1 MVRSLFARLPLIGVT
16 AVLVA
21 ALVSPAAG
29 TATAQA
35 GELHASLA
43 AEAQTVASDAPVSV
57 QVSVRNPTAHDV
69 TVPAWETPARGLRG
83 PLFRVTLD
91 GVPVPYT
98 GMLAK
103 RVDDPSAAD
112 LVTVEAGSTRTWTVD
127 LGTAWA
133 FTRAGTYAVQFD
145 SPGTIRPSERIL
157 LTVAARPINAPPVTR
172 VARDPLTPRAITYAN
187 CTTGQE
193 TQASAAVPAADAYAA
208 EMQAYFAANR
218 AGQRYTT
225 WFGAFDRARWTTV
238 EANIARIRGV
248 TSGTALEFTCATI
261 ADCGGTGVYA
271 YVFPNQ
277 PYRVYLCNQFWTT
290 TTSGT
295 DSRAGTLIHEIAHF
309 TAVAGTDDH
318 VYGQAG
324 ATNLAATNPAL
335 AINNSDNY
343 EYFAE
348 NTPATTDTGAAFTT
362 DADALAFGEVAV
374 GDAAIRTLTITSSGG
389 GPALISTVSSGDA
402 SFQVTSSTCSSG
414 AIPTASTCTITV
426 RFAPQAAGAR
436 TTSLAIASDAPAAPD
451 GIALSGT
458 GVDRAVVPA
467 PGPVAPAAPQ
477 AAAAAPQ
484 AAMIGTAPRVT
495 ARPLAARR
503 KALIAATRLASAAG
517 LQAPAGSRVRIG
529 RVPRGV
535 TATPAG
541 VRASRAGTF
550 RIPITVTAPD
560 GRPLSGTATLVVR

>member
-1 MVRSLFARLPLIGVT
+1 VLKPLATWLRVAAVTVAFAVVLVPPATGT
-16 AVLVA
+16 AVGSA
-21 ALVSPAAG
+21 DAL
-29 TATAQA
+29 Q
-35 GELHASLA
+35 ASLA
-43 AEAQTVASDAPVSV
+43 ADALVVAPDAPVSV
-57 QVSVRNPTAHDV
+57 RVSIRNPTADDIS
-69 TVPAWETPARGLRG
+69 VPAWDTPARGVMG

-91 GVPVPYT
+91 GAAVPYT

-133 FTRAGTYAVQFD
+133 FTRSGTYAVQFD
-145 SPGTIRPSERIL
+145 APGMSGPSQPIL
-157 LTVAARPINAPPVTR
+157 LTVAARGANTPPSTR
-172 VARDPLTPRAITYAN
+172 IAGGPLTPRAITYAN

-208 EMQAYFAANR
+208 EMQAYFTTNR

-225 WFGAFDRARWTTV
+225 WFGTFDRARWSTV
-238 EANIARIRGV
+238 AANIARIRAV
-248 TSGTALEFTCATI
+248 TSGTSLEFTCATI
-261 ADCGGTGVYA
+261 DDCGGTGVYA
-271 YVFPNQ
+271 YVHRNQ

-290 TTSGT
+290 TTTGT

-309 TAVAGTDDH
+309 NAVAGTYDH

-324 ATNLAATNPAL
+324 AANLAATDPAQ
-335 AINNSDNY
+335 AIDNSDNY

-348 NTPATTDTGAAFTT
+348 NTPATTDTGAAFT
-362 DADALAFGEVAV
+362 ADTGGLAFGEVAV
-374 GDAAIRTLTITSSGG
+374 GDTATRTLTLTSTGG

-402 SFQVTSSTCSSG
+402 SFQVTASTCSSG
-414 AIPTASTCTITV
+414 AIPAASTCTITV

-458 GVDRAVVPA
+458 GVSTAVPPVPA
-467 PGPVAPAAPQ
+467 PVAPPAATAAPQ
-477 AAAAAPQ
+477 PAVTGA
-484 AAMIGTAPRVT
+484 APRVA

-503 KALIAATRLASAAG
+503 KALISPARLVTAAG
-517 LQAPAGSRVRIG
+517 LQAPTGSRVRIG

-535 TATPAG
+535 TATSSG

-550 RIPITVTAPD
+550 RIPITVTAPG
-560 GRPLSGTATLVVR
+560 GRPVSGTATIIVR